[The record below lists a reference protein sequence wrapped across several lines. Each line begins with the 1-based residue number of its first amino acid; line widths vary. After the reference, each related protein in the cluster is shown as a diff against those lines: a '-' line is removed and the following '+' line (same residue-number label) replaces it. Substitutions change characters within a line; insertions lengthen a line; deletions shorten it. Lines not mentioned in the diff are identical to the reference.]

1 MRDYSKVGPQ
11 FWIGRT
17 GKKLRSAGVEA
28 QIVAMYLMTSP
39 HANMLGLYYVSMNSI
54 AHETGLGLEGAS
66 KGLRSCIEAQ
76 YCAYDEDTEMV
87 WVFEMAS
94 YQIAEALEAKD
105 LRCKGVQNEYNS
117 LPDNPF
123 LESFFDKYVSA
134 FHMTKKRGEIQ
145 IIEAPYKPLRS
156 QEQEQE
162 QEQEHKQEHKQEQKP
177 LAPAVAATAK
187 KIAVEKD
194 EPNPLNLETWN
205 AYKLAYTHRYTV
217 APVRDA
223 AVNTKIKNLVKALGE
238 EAPAVA
244 AFFVSHNGSRYVA
257 GMHQIGFLS
266 TDYAKLRTEWATN
279 TKMTSTKA
287 LQADK
292 TATNLDAFAP
302 LIAEARAREEAER
315 NGHAI

>member
-1 MRDYSKVGPQ
+1 MRDYGKVQSTFWTSDDICKLSNEGRMLALYLLTGPHTNQ
-11 FWIGRT
+11 IGCFRLPD
-17 GKKLRSAGVEA
+17 GY
-28 QIVAMYLMTSP
+28 VAEDLKW
-39 HANMLGLYYVSMNSI
+39 NS
-54 AHETGLGLEGAS
+54 ETVS
-66 KGLRSCIEAQ
+66 KGFQELHDNGFATHDSSSKWVVIHAYLKWNEIENPNQGKSAARLFDQ
-76 YCAYDEDTEMV
+76 VPNKSLVKAMLAKAVREYSPRFPSEILTK
-87 WVFEMAS
+87 FETVS
-94 YQIAEALEAKD
+94 EPLVK
-105 LRCKGVQNEYNS
+105 
-117 LPDNPF
+117 PF
-123 LESFFDKYVSA
+123 
-134 FHMTKKRGEIQ
+134 RN
-145 IIEAPYKPLRS
+145 

-162 QEQEHKQEHKQEQKP
+162 QEQEQKQEQEQNKEQP
-177 LAPAVAATAK
+177 LAPAVAAAAK

-217 APVRDA
+217 APVRDSA
-223 AVNTKIKNLVKALGE
+223 INTKIKNLVKALGE

-244 AFFVSHNGSRYVA
+244 AFFVSHNGSRYVG

-315 NGHAI
+315 NEHAV